1 MKKLFLGILLLLVA
15 AAFYTVLTA
24 TDRVSEVPVI
34 TWRTDT
40 NPQRE
45 EQIMLFREWL
55 VRNGHIQKDKDGK
68 PVLYTQQEADALNAH
83 YGVKPGEPHSV
94 KAGDKKPNGNVVAE
108 TASNQSTLIQAVS
121 GMAGDVFDTAD
132 VLGYQQMG
140 VGTAVTEDADR
151 NGYGLSTTYP
161 GMAGLL
167 VGMDGEQ
174 YAYPCNGSS
183 VSFWINL
190 DTLRRFG
197 VKDIPV
203 DWTPEEFEAIGK
215 EYVKRAND
223 GLSRQEFFFTQSLDS
238 GSGVNLLTAIVRS
251 KGCDLYNET
260 LTRCI
265 ADNDVFK
272 ENIKRF
278 YKWTYEDRLV
288 PNAADIASMS
298 TESGYGGADFS
309 NFISGKYAMVMTGR
323 YCLIR
328 FREVQD
334 EKNKALIRE
343 GREPNY
349 RINFATRLLPQYEFK
364 NLSLSTRAAMLYRG
378 SGEAELGKLFLQFLA
393 GEEYNRYIVNHGDGL
408 PPNPNLVMKELKAIP
423 ETRPNEGNVNLQEVE
438 WALTI
443 GIPLAYSPYV
453 KTGTPSWLQSSINQY
468 FNNRMTLDEAVRNI
482 EVRYNMEIETSKKAN
497 PRMME
502 AWKKDWAIQQKI
514 DEYKKAGRKI
524 PAEWIKNPF
533 HLKYYREKGMLQ
545 ESTPGEKK

>member
-15 AAFYTVLTA
+15 AAFYTMLTA
-24 TDRVSEVPVI
+24 TDRASEVPVI

-55 VRNGHIQKDKDGK
+55 VRNGHIQKDRNGK
-68 PVLYTQQEADALNAH
+68 PVLYTQAEADALNAH

-121 GMAGDVFDTAD
+121 GMAGDVFDTSD

-140 VGTAVTEDADR
+140 VGVAVTEDADK

-197 VKDIPV
+197 VEEIPEN
-203 DWTPEEFEAIGK
+203 WTPEEFEAIGK

-238 GSGVNLLTAIVRS
+238 ASGVNLLTAIVRS
-251 KGCDLYNET
+251 KGYDVYNET

-334 EKNKALIRE
+334 EKNKALIKE
-343 GREPNY
+343 GKEPNY

-364 NLSLSTRAAMLYRG
+364 NLSLATRAAMLYRG
-378 SGEAELGKLFLQFLA
+378 SREPELGRLFMQFLA
-393 GEEYNRYIVNHGDGL
+393 GKEYNRYIVERGDGL
-408 PPNPNLVMKELKAIP
+408 PPNPSLVMEELKAIP
-423 ETRPNEGNVNLQEVE
+423 KTRPNEGNVNLQEVE
-438 WALTI
+438 WAQTI
-443 GIPLAYSPYV
+443 GIPLAYSPYI
-453 KTGTPSWLQSSINQY
+453 KTGTPNWLQSSVNQY
-468 FNNRMTLDEAVRNI
+468 FNNRMTLDEAVKNI
-482 EVRYNMEIETSKKAN
+482 ETRYNMEIETSKNAN

-514 DEYKKAGRKI
+514 DEYKKAGKKI

-533 HLKYYREKGMLQ
+533 YLKYYREKGMLQ
-545 ESTPGEKK
+545 ENTPGGKK

>member
-15 AAFYTVLTA
+15 AAFYTMLTA
-24 TDRVSEVPVI
+24 TDRASEVPVI

-68 PVLYTQQEADALNAH
+68 PVLYTQEEADALNAH

-121 GMAGDVFDTAD
+121 GMAGDIVDTAE

-140 VGTAVTEDADR
+140 VGVPLTEDANK
-151 NGYGLSTTYP
+151 NGYGLNTTYP

-183 VSFWINL
+183 ATVWINM
-190 DTLRRFG
+190 DTLNRFG
-197 VKDIPV
+197 VKEIPE
-203 DWTPEEFEAIGK
+203 DWTPEDFERIGK
-215 EYVKRAND
+215 EYVMRANE
-223 GLSRQEFFFTQSLDS
+223 GLQRQEYFFTQSLDS
-238 GSGVNLLTAIVRS
+238 GAGVSLLTNIVRS
-251 KGCDLYNET
+251 KGYDLYNET
-260 LTRCI
+260 LTRCV
-265 ADNDVFK
+265 ADNDIFK
-272 ENIKRF
+272 KYIKLF

-288 PNAADIASMS
+288 PNAADVASMS

-309 NFISGKYAMVMTGR
+309 NFISGKYAMVVTGR

-334 EKNKALIRE
+334 EKNKALVKE
-343 GREPNY
+343 GKEPNF
-349 RINFATRLLPQYEFK
+349 RINFATRLPPQYEFK
-364 NLSLSTRAAMLYRG
+364 NFIFGTRAAMFYRG
-378 SGEAELGKLFLQFLA
+378 SKQPDLAKLFMQFLA
-393 GEEYNRYIVNHGDGL
+393 SKEYNRYIVERGDGL
-408 PPNPNLVMKELKAIP
+408 PPNPSLVMEELKAIP
-423 ETRPNEGNVNLQEVE
+423 KTRPNEGNVNLQEVE
-438 WALTI
+438 WAMTI
-443 GIPLAYSPYV
+443 GIPGNFSPFV
-453 KTGTPSWLQSSINQY
+453 KSGSPNWLQSSINQY
-468 FNNRMTLDEAVRNI
+468 FNNRMTLDEAVKHI
-482 EVRYNMEIETSKKAN
+482 ETRYNMEIETSKKAN

-533 HLKYYREKGMLQ
+533 YLKYYREKGMLR